1 MEQKS
6 TDDNKT
12 DSKQTELV
20 SSVDTNNQTNIE
32 DEQLSQPLIQ
42 ASETQPEKR
51 QLDPSNDTNPSPPK
65 KAKTANE
72 TSQQSDESS
81 EEDTI
86 FEVEKILKKRKKGNK
101 VLYYVKWVGYDS
113 KHNSWVA
120 EVTLFFCSHLCY
132 QNDILDKK
140 LIEDFEKPKSP
151 RIRTPRKK
159 QTPRKKRTPRKKQES
174 ESEEDK
180 QKTPV
185 KRRTPRKTSEEP
197 KTPRVVRRKTPKK
210 STLKTPGGTPAGR
223 TPSKPVFGDFESPE
237 EEKV

>member
-120 EVTLFFCSHLCY
+120 EVTL
-132 QNDILDKK
+132 
-140 LIEDFEKPKSP
+140 
-151 RIRTPRKK
+151 
-159 QTPRKKRTPRKKQES
+159 
-174 ESEEDK
+174 
-180 QKTPV
+180 
-185 KRRTPRKTSEEP
+185 
-197 KTPRVVRRKTPKK
+197 
-210 STLKTPGGTPAGR
+210 
-223 TPSKPVFGDFESPE
+223 
-237 EEKV
+237 